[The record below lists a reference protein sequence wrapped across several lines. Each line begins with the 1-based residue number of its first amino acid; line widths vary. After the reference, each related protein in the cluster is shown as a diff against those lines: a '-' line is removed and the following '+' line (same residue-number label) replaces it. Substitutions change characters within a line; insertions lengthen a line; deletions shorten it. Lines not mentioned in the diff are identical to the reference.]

1 MDSISI
7 LFNDGDCLVGDAAA
21 NMLKFANLKYCVI
34 FICNMDE
41 YYKSWEII
49 IASGAKKIFPA
60 HGKPFSVDKLKTSI
74 GKNKEKDLIS

>member
-1 MDSISI
+1 
-7 LFNDGDCLVGDAAA
+7 
-21 NMLKFANLKYCVI
+21 
-34 FICNMDE
+34 MDE

-60 HGKPFSVDKLKTSI
+60 HGKPFSVDKLKTNI